1 MPAEEQVRA
10 PLPVVTER
18 LVGNILP
25 SVSRPRSVRE
35 IGEGGG
41 CIWKSG
47 RHRQRSPHVYF
58 IKNTFH
64 PLRASG
70 PWVNPHSP
78 KPLRAL
84 TSALGVA
91 PNGSLHFRPPLL
103 TGCSRQINT

>member
-41 CIWKSG
+41 AYGSQGGTGKEARMCISSKIHSIHYVHQVHG
-47 RHRQRSPHVYF
+47 SIH
-58 IKNTFH
+58 IH
-64 PLRASG
+64 P
-70 PWVNPHSP
+70 
-78 KPLRAL
+78 
-84 TSALGVA
+84 
-91 PNGSLHFRPPLL
+91 SL
-103 TGCSRQINT
+103 